1 MLSDSKINANYLAY
15 LKRLEKYGC
24 YSEEMINDIGEDIKN
39 ASFSMQEESGS
50 SYKGSMIDAV
60 LNSLCKIAY
69 DINENGFG
77 AADKNNSIAHP
88 YLKVNFDMLM
98 RVLLLQHIGKAQMFV
113 EETDNWKRTKRGY
126 NYDFNN
132 DLPANLKMGERSL
145 YLCQKYGIS
154 LAEEEY
160 EAIRIID
167 KVDDGKGDY
176 YASPLAVMAKFVNML
191 AAIELKL
198 KYQNK
203 STKEKVEQ

>member
-1 MLSDSKINANYLAY
+1 MLSDAKINANYLAY

-39 ASFSMQEESGS
+39 ASFSMQEDSGS

-69 DINENGFG
+69 NINENGFG
-77 AADKNNSIAHP
+77 AASKDNSMAHP

-113 EETDNWKRTKRGY
+113 EETDNWKKTKRGY

-160 EAIRIID
+160 EAIRIVD

-176 YASPLAVMAKFVNML
+176 YASPLAVITKFVNML

-203 STKEKVEQ
+203 NTKEKVEQ